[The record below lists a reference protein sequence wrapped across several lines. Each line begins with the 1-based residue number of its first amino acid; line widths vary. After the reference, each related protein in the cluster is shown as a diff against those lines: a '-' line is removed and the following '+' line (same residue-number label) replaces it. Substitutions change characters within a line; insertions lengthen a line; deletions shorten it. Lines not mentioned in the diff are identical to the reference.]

1 MTRRAVDLKRAR
13 VLAETS
19 LRRIAS
25 LQHGA
30 DPKSYALWYSVAAGD
45 NATLR
50 HAVDQLIARKRGLS
64 RQDVDSLHDTHVAPN
79 NAAEKVEQVGAQFA
93 NEIAK
98 LAGMVEAA
106 REVAAT
112 YSRKLGDVRRSLDS
126 IRDREGARAAVG
138 GLLAAARDMEA
149 DHVTLRARLTSSWRG
164 VVGLRGTLDAV
175 RKDSLADPL
184 TMLGN
189 RHYFNR
195 CLAGAVDQ
203 CRVSREPLSLLL
215 VGIDRLRQV
224 NDVHGELIG
233 DRVLRFVAMTLE
245 RVVKDNDIV
254 ARYGG
259 DEFGIVLP
267 KSRLT
272 AAVKLAQHIRAAII
286 SKELLKHLTH
296 GKRSSL
302 TVSIGAAALDRGGTA
317 QALTEAAEL
326 CLFAAKRAGRNRV
339 IAETD
344 EALIEALT
352 GKVA

>member
-30 DPKSYALWYSVAAGD
+30 DPKNYALWYSVAAGD
-45 NATLR
+45 NGTLR

-64 RQDVDSLHDTHVAPN
+64 RRDVDALHDTHVAPG
-79 NAAEKVEQVGAQFA
+79 NAAEKIEHVGAQFA
-93 NEIAK
+93 DEISQIADMIETAREIAAVYSKK
-98 LAGMVEAA
+98 L
-106 REVAAT
+106 
-112 YSRKLGDVRRSLDS
+112 SDVRRSLDA
-126 IRDREGARAAVG
+126 IRDREGARTAIR
-138 GLLAAARDMEA
+138 GLLDATRDMQA
-149 DHVTLRARLTSSWRG
+149 DNVTLRTKLTSSWRD
-164 VVGLRGTLDAV
+164 VAGLRGTLGAL

-184 TMLGN
+184 TSLGN

-195 CLAGAVDQ
+195 CLAGAIEH
-203 CRVSREPLSLLL
+203 CRLSREPLSLLL
-215 VGIDRLRQV
+215 VGIDRLGQV
-224 NDVHGELIG
+224 NNVHGELIG

-245 RVVKDNDIV
+245 RMAKDRDIV

-267 KSRLT
+267 KSRLS
-272 AAVKLAQHIRAAII
+272 AAVKLGQQIRTAIVN
-286 SKELLKHLTH
+286 KELLKHLTH
-296 GKRSSL
+296 GKHSSL
-302 TVSIGAAALDRGGTA
+302 TVSIGVATLDRGGIA
-317 QALTEAAEL
+317 QALTEAAEF

-344 EALIEALT
+344 KELIEALT